1 MARVLIVDD
10 EQNMRWVLQE
20 AMNRAGHTSHS
31 VASGAEALS
40 LLARTPID
48 LLVLD
53 LKLKGMDGLSVLRE
67 VHTRWPNVVVII
79 LTAYG
84 TVATAVE
91 ALQNGAADYLRK
103 PFDVEELVFKITRSL
118 ERQALQQ
125 EVAQLREKPAVQH
138 VPGSHVAWRRAVDA
152 TCNAL
157 VNGLDVLLK
166 GEMGCGKAT
175 IARYAHTVSPRRAA
189 PLVAIDVSTLP
200 AAQQPHVL
208 EGTAE
213 QGGFWAMAGQGVLL
227 LRHIEALSEGGH
239 AAIARLCE
247 QRTQSGVGPLL
258 MMTICSGAT
267 SDAFAATIAVPPLRD
282 HSDDIPLL
290 VAEWVGTHSM
300 TTDAQVLLYRYAW
313 PGNVAE
319 LRGVVE
325 HAAALAKDAPIAV
338 EHLPVSLQ
346 HTPTNAQPFVLPPEG
361 MHLEE
366 VEASL
371 LRQALEAAGGN
382 KTRAAELLGLSRQTF
397 LYRIEKYRIT

>member
-40 LLARTPID
+40 LLSRTPID

-125 EVAQLREKPAVQH
+125 EVTQLREKPV
-138 VPGSHVAWRRAVDA
+138 VRLPGSHVVWRRAVEA
-152 TCNAL
+152 ACNAL
-157 VNGLDVLLK
+157 ANGFDVLLQ

-175 IARYAHTVSPRRAA
+175 IARYAHAVSPRRAA
-189 PLVAIDVSTLP
+189 RLVDIDVSTLP
-200 AAQQPHVL
+200 AAQQPYVL
-208 EGTAE
+208 EDTAE
-213 QGGFWAMAGQGVLL
+213 KGGFWSLAGQGVLL
-227 LRHIEALSEGGH
+227 LRHVEALSEGGH
-239 AAIARLCE
+239 GVIVRLRE
-247 QRTQSGVGPLL
+247 QRTLSGVGPLL
-258 MMTICSGAT
+258 MMTACSHAT
-267 SDAFAATIAVPPLRD
+267 SDAFAATIAVPPLRE

-290 VAEWVGTHSM
+290 VAEWIGTHPI
-300 TTDAQVLLYRYAW
+300 TTDAQGILYAYAW

-338 EHLPVSLQ
+338 GHLPVSLQ
-346 HTPTNAQPFVLPPEG
+346 QTPTSGQPFVLPPDG

-371 LRQALEAAGGN
+371 LRQALEVAGGN